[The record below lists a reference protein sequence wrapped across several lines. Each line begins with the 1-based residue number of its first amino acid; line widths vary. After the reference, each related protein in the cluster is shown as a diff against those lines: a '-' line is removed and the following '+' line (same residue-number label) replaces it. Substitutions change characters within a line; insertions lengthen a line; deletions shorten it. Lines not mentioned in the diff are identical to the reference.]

1 MTHKNRYQWF
11 LPIITVFMF
20 ITLFAAVLR
29 QSNPLT
35 MVELLALTSGIYSYV
50 LLLMIAFISTP
61 LKWLRKKI
69 TEEHQED
76 ILTGFFVLLF
86 VFVAVHLLSRLAIP
100 TLILDSISSILGYIS
115 LVLLV
120 TIVLLAMIFS
130 PQSFGIARNKF
141 KKITSSRFS
150 HFIDLWMS
158 RVVVIATLVAYFH
171 ITLIPLY
178 NQNNLF
184 MMLINLYS
192 LIILGVYAFKT
203 FQSYTTPKY
212 KLTDRTRIT
221 AQHYLI
227 TTQSNDSQLNQ
238 YQPGDILNV
247 RFKQGNK
254 IVTDNPLKAYTLP
267 DSFVGNQLR
276 FIVKDPTPEQVIQ
289 NSVSLGDNVILEGS
303 NQNETSK
310 VLKNPDQSLY
320 LFAAGSG
327 IFSGVSLIEQLLY
340 HEKSEQPITLIW
352 SLPSEKDIYLLD
364 ALNTLKETFLNFDYR
379 IILTNEQTAQYD
391 YGFIDATY
399 LEQLL
404 NTDDLDTV
412 SFMISGPKVFVQAT
426 ETFLHQMNVP
436 ENHIF
441 TEY

>member
-35 MVELLALTSGIYSYV
+35 MVELLTLTSGIYSYV
-50 LLLMIAFISTP
+50 LLLMIAFLSTP

-69 TEEHQED
+69 TEEHQKD

-86 VFVAVHLLSRLAIP
+86 VFVAIHLLTRLAIP
-100 TLILDSISSILGYIS
+100 TLIIDSISSILGYIS

-120 TIVLLAMIFS
+120 TIVLLTIIFS
-130 PQSFGIARNKF
+130 PQSFGIARNKL
-141 KKITSSRFS
+141 KKITASRFS
-150 HFIDLWMS
+150 HFINLWMS

-184 MMLINLYS
+184 MTFINLYS

-203 FQSYTTPKY
+203 FQSYTSPKY
-212 KLTDRTRIT
+212 KLIDSTRIT

-227 TTQSNDSQLNQ
+227 TTQSNDAQLNQ
-238 YQPGDILNV
+238 YQPGDIFNI

-254 IVTDNPLKAYTLP
+254 IITDNPLKAYTLP
-267 DSFVGNQLR
+267 DSFAGNQLR
-276 FIVKDPTPEQVIQ
+276 FVVKDSTPEQVFQ
-289 NSVSLGDNVILEGS
+289 NNISQGDNVILEGP
-303 NQNETSK
+303 NQNEARNI
-310 VLKNPDQSLY
+310 LKNQARSLY
-320 LFAAGSG
+320 LFTAGSG
-327 IFSGVSLIEQLLY
+327 IFSGLSLIQQLLY
-340 HEKSEQPITLIW
+340 QEKSEQPITLIW
-352 SLPSEKDIYLLD
+352 SLTSEEDIYLLD
-364 ALNTLKETFLNFDYR
+364 ILNTLKETFLNFNYR
-379 IILTNEQTAQYD
+379 IILTNEKTTQYD

-404 NTDDLDTV
+404 NNNDLDTT
-412 SFMISGPKVFVQAT
+412 SFIISGPKTFVQAT
-426 ETFLHQMNVP
+426 ETFLQQMNVP
-436 ENHIF
+436 EKNIF